1 MALPQSLPW
10 QVVAAE
16 GKRGGAGAPSGHVMI
31 NGQDE
36 KMGSWLL
43 GINDSVMNGRGGGRS
58 RVDSWA
64 CGTGRSRAH
73 LRSGVNEGEQE
84 PLIAMGEV

>member
-1 MALPQSLPW
+1 
-10 QVVAAE
+10 
-16 GKRGGAGAPSGHVMI
+16 
-31 NGQDE
+31 
-36 KMGSWLL
+36 MGSWLL

-84 PLIAMGEV
+84 PLIDMGEV